1 MRKITGAQAI
11 NEAIRE
17 EMKQDENCYYIG
29 EDIGL
34 YHEGRGL
41 NGVGDGLLEEFGP
54 QRVVET
60 PISESCIVG
69 SSVGAAMFG
78 MRPIVE
84 IMHSEFLATC
94 FEHLVYGGPKGSTN
108 ADGILVPMTVR
119 APCGG
124 SEQAQAIQN
133 ENCEAWFCNTPGL
146 TVVEASNPYDLKGLL
161 KSAIRSNYP
170 VLFFEHN
177 SLYKLSWEV
186 PEVEYTLPLGK
197 AQVKRPGTDVSI
209 ITYGNMVNR
218 ALQAAV
224 QLEQEG
230 INTEVID
237 VMTLVPLDRQTILTS
252 VQKTGRAVVLYEAR
266 KSGGYGAEIAAVIAE
281 QAFNELKAP
290 IIRCAGPDV
299 AVNYPKTVEQITEAV
314 RRIFAD
320 K

>member
-11 NEAIRE
+11 NEAIHE
-17 EMKQDENCYYIG
+17 ELNRDKNCYYIG

-41 NGVGDGLLEEFGP
+41 NGVGEGLLEKFGP

-60 PISESCIVG
+60 PISEGCIVG

-78 MRPIVE
+78 MRPIAE

-94 FEHLVYGGPKGSTN
+94 LEHLVYGGPKGSTN
-108 ADGILVPMTVR
+108 ADGIPVPMTVR

-124 SEQAQAIQN
+124 TEPAQAIQN

-161 KSAIRSNYP
+161 KSAIRSDYP

-177 SLYKLSWEV
+177 ALYKLPWEV
-186 PEVEYTLPLGK
+186 PETEYTLPLGK
-197 AQVKRPGTDVSI
+197 AQIKRPGTDVSI
-209 ITYGNMVNR
+209 IAYGNMVNR
-218 ALQAAV
+218 ALQAAA

-230 INTEVID
+230 ISTEVVD
-237 VMTLVPLDRQTILTS
+237 VMTLVPLDRQTILSS
-252 VQKTGRAVVLYEAR
+252 VRTTGRAVVLYEAR

-281 QAFNELKAP
+281 QAFETLKAP
-290 IIRCAGPDV
+290 VIRCAGPDV
-299 AVNYPKTVEQITEAV
+299 AVNYPQTVEQIMEAV
-314 RRIFAD
+314 RRILAN